1 MNQPYI
7 YIASL
12 LDFLP
17 IQVTTVRSIE
27 FPALYS
33 VFLLVTC
40 FMHSI
45 NSVYVSIPIA
55 QFLTFLSGPL
65 KHVHE
70 KKSLV
75 PLAELFTD
83 VCMMDDFSL
92 PKRLFLQD
100 SLFPL

>member
-1 MNQPYI
+1 M
-7 YIASL
+7 
-12 LDFLP
+12 
-17 IQVTTVRSIE
+17 VE
-27 FPALYS
+27 FPVLYS
-33 VFLLVTC
+33 VILLVSC

-45 NSVYVSIPIA
+45 NSVYVSVPVA
-55 QFLTFLSGPL
+55 HFLPFSSGPL

-100 SLFPL
+100 SLFPQ